1 MSTHIYGSYDMVIR
15 MKTTVEISDDLLNA
29 AKRTAAARG
38 TTLRDLIERGLRHE
52 LDDNRSGDF
61 VLVDGSFTG
70 SGTQPGVD
78 EGDWSAIRELIY
90 EGRGG

>member
-1 MSTHIYGSYDMVIR
+1 MVIC
-15 MKTTVEISDDLLNA
+15 MKTTVEISDDLLSA
-29 AKRTAAARG
+29 AKRIAATRG

-52 LDDNRSGDF
+52 LADDSGGEF

-70 SGTQPGVD
+70 SGTQPGID
-78 EGDWSAIRELIY
+78 EGDWSTVRELIY

>member
-1 MSTHIYGSYDMVIR
+1 MVHC
-15 MKTTVEISDDLLNA
+15 MTTVEIADELLKA

-52 LDDNRSGDF
+52 LDADRDTAF
-61 VLVDGSFTG
+61 TLVDASCTG
-70 SGTQPGVD
+70 SGTQRGVD
-78 EGDWSAIRELIY
+78 EGDWSTIRELIY

>member
-1 MSTHIYGSYDMVIR
+1 MVHC
-15 MKTTVEISDDLLNA
+15 MKTTVEITDELLRA
-29 AKRTAAARG
+29 AKHTAAFRG

-52 LDDNRSGDF
+52 LDEERGGSF
-61 VLVDGSFTG
+61 TLVDASFTG
-70 SGTQPGVD
+70 SGTQQGVA